1 MKVIVVMLGMAASC
15 CAGEYAVL
23 STGFRLRVDHHEFDG
38 GTVRLYQTG
47 GGYTEM
53 DASLVTAFEK
63 EVELPAPPAAP
74 APVAPPPAIAAVKKN
89 SRELVDAAAA
99 NNGLPPKFV
108 HSVVA
113 AESAYKVDALSP
125 KGAIGLMQLM
135 PGTAQTYGADPH
147 DPAQNVE
154 AGAAYLRELLIKYN
168 GDANKALAAYNA
180 GPGAVDKYQGV
191 PPYAETRTYVE
202 RVLRK
207 YNTPTPPDATAEASS
222 GQ

>member
-1 MKVIVVMLGMAASC
+1 MKVIAVMIGLAASC
-15 CAGEYAVL
+15 CAGEFAVL
-23 STGFRLRVDHHEFDG
+23 STGFRLHLDHHEFDG
-38 GTVRLYQTG
+38 GTVRLYQKE
-47 GGYTEM
+47 GGYTEL

-63 EVELPAPPAAP
+63 EVELPAPAAVP
-74 APVAPPPAIAAVKKN
+74 VPVAPPAIAAVKKN
-89 SRELVDAAAA
+89 PRELINDAAAR
-99 NNGLPPKFV
+99 NGLPPKFV

-113 AESAYKVDALSP
+113 AESAYKVDAVSP

-147 DPAQNVE
+147 DPGQNVE

-207 YNTPTPPDATAEASS
+207 YNTPTPAAEATS